1 MNFRNITIA
10 FLLIILIGNFVSCT
24 SEESTSVMNPGNYER
39 IYHVESTI
47 GENSTTTRAIESDR
61 FTTDYDAEAIYI
73 HSLTGE
79 NRVVKYNVQEN
90 LPDCPDCQ
98 GIQIKYTISE
108 DGKSVTL
115 IGDDDVSQTFSLT
128 EEVYLSSIADEN
140 WTHESCGTTPITHS
154 DVLSRDAETN
164 VELYR
169 SAENHPITDFLQG
182 TGGCARGILMDR
194 VCTAFRV
201 YFLFSKL
208 KDDVEKDPAG
218 NIEYAYPTEEDLAKI
233 GISNIYELASKVYLG
248 PMFCTTFD
256 MNTLKAVD
264 EEGQDVY
271 YATNNNQYQSFQYMS
286 VSDVNYGTGANI
298 EYNGYGIQSPA
309 GYLITPYNQEHTG
322 GYHFYA
328 FIKNGIENSSS
339 DVGALYTEW
348 TIDTDATGALD
359 FNQCEIIIIVY
370 DYSQLAA
377 FAHATTSS
385 NEATTRN
392 YWKTPQR
399 IDIKPEKVI
408 RVRY

>member
-1 MNFRNITIA
+1 MNLRNIAITS
-10 FLLIILIGNFVSCT
+10 LLIILLIGNFVSCT
-24 SEESTSVMNPGNYER
+24 SEEEAIPVMNPGNYER

-98 GIQIKYTISE
+98 GIRIKYTISE

-115 IGDDDVSQTFSLT
+115 IGDDNVSQAFSLT

-140 WTHESCGTTPITHS
+140 WTHESCGTTPITQS
-154 DVLSRDAETN
+154 VVLSRDETKN

-169 SAENHPITDFLQG
+169 SAENHSITDFLQG

-201 YFLFSKL
+201 YFLFSNL
-208 KDDVEKDPAG
+208 KSPVQIGDAT
-218 NIEYAYPTEEDLAKI
+218 AYPSPTNEQLAQI
-233 GISNIYELASKVYLG
+233 GINNVTNLAAKVYLG
-248 PMFCTTFD
+248 PMFCTSFD
-256 MNTLKAVD
+256 LNTLKA
-264 EEGQDVY
+264 QNNADVY
-271 YATNNNQYQSFQYMS
+271 YATSNNQYQNLQSTS
-286 VSDVNYGTGANI
+286 VSDVDYQEDKSITYG
-298 EYNGYGIQSPA
+298 GYGITSPA
-309 GYLITPYNQEHTG
+309 GYLITPYNKEHTG

-328 FIKNGIENSSS
+328 FIKNGNSNPNS
-339 DVGALYTEW
+339 DEGALYTEW

-359 FNQCEIIIIVY
+359 FNQCEVIIIVY

-377 FAHATTSS
+377 FAQTTTSS